1 MFQLACFSLYICLD
15 QGEVWEEP
23 GHECEVQCGLR
34 LRLLWPPQL
43 LRLRPELP
51 HPGLQPRVEA
61 AQQTRVQH
69 EPQLRHGGQ
78 ARLRGA
84 EDLQHALR
92 PEVAEARLRVRGPEE
107 GLDPWRPREDGQHWL
122 HRQNT
127 ILSKVGDPLTQ
138 HVQWIQSICKVN
150 IFYLSRYNL
159 QQLFVCQNNPKWS
172 S

>member
-43 LRLRPELP
+43 LRLRAELP

-78 ARLRGA
+78 TRLRGA

-92 PEVAEARLRVRGPEE
+92 SEVAEARLRLRGSEE

-122 HRQNT
+122 HWQNT

-138 HVQWIQSICKVN
+138 HVQCNQFVKSIFSIWVDTIYNNYLYVRIIQSDCHN
-150 IFYLSRYNL
+150 
-159 QQLFVCQNNPKWS
+159 
-172 S
+172 